1 MYIVENKKRVGNKEY
16 TSTLLVEGY
25 REDKKVKHRTI
36 SNLSSWPKG
45 LVEAF
50 RLLLKG
56 GKVTTLKELRHS
68 QGKSCGGLIV
78 IYEICK
84 RLGILRALSK
94 SKKAML
100 AILLIIGRILT
111 QGSRLHLVEWS
122 KDQAVEEVLNIK
134 YLDEDDLYE
143 TLDWLCDNQEK
154 IEDKLFR
161 LRNKKEL
168 EEVFLYDVTS
178 TYFEGMENE
187 LSEYG
192 YNRDRKKGKKQI
204 VIGLMTDKEGYP
216 VSIEVF
222 KGNTQDPKT
231 VLNQLK
237 KLRSRF
243 GVKRVIFVGD
253 RGMIKKQEIED
264 INELKWSFITA
275 VTRPQIKKLVNTGA
289 IQMSLFEEEIAEVEY
304 QGYRYIIRKNPQ
316 RAKEIQENRKSRI
329 EYIIKKIIKKNDY
342 LAKHKKASEEVALK
356 DINKEIE
363 RRKLVR
369 IVRPKI
375 DDRTLSYE
383 IDTDS
388 IADIS
393 ILDGCYAIKTDL
405 PKEALD
411 KEIIHD
417 RYKDLTQ
424 VEKAFRTIKTA
435 LEEIRPV
442 YVRKES
448 RTRGHVFVCM
458 LAYMIVKYVWDNLKG
473 LGFTQSFI
481 FETLDKI
488 QYSSYK
494 FQDKIIK
501 VLPKDLLEHQDL
513 ILNKLQIK
521 LPHNL

>member
-1 MYIVENKKRVGNKEY
+1 
-16 TSTLLVEGY
+16 
-25 REDKKVKHRTI
+25 
-36 SNLSSWPKG
+36 
-45 LVEAF
+45 
-50 RLLLKG
+50 
-56 GKVTTLKELRHS
+56 
-68 QGKSCGGLIV
+68 
-78 IYEICK
+78 
-84 RLGILRALSK
+84 
-94 SKKAML
+94 
-100 AILLIIGRILT
+100 
-111 QGSRLHLVEWS
+111 
-122 KDQAVEEVLNIK
+122 
-134 YLDEDDLYE
+134 
-143 TLDWLCDNQEK
+143 
-154 IEDKLFR
+154 
-161 LRNKKEL
+161 
-168 EEVFLYDVTS
+168 
-178 TYFEGMENE
+178 MENE
-187 LSEYG
+187 LAEYG

-204 VIGLMTDKEGYP
+204 VTGLMTDKEGHP

-264 INELKWSFITA
+264 INELKWNFITA
-275 VTRPQIKKLVNTGA
+275 ITKPQIKKLVNIGA
-289 IQMSLFEEEIAEVEY
+289 IQMSLFEEEVAEVEY
-304 QGYRYIIRKNPQ
+304 EGYRYIIRRNPQ

-356 DINKEIE
+356 DINREIE

-369 IVRPKI
+369 IVRLKS
-375 DDRTLSYE
+375 DGRSLNYK

-393 ILDGCYAIKTDL
+393 MLDGCYAIKTDV

-424 VEKAFRTIKTA
+424 VEKAFRTMKTA

-458 LAYMIVKYVWDNLKG
+458 LAYMIVKYVWDNLKE

-494 FQDKIIK
+494 FQNKIIK

>member
-1 MYIVENKKRVGNKEY
+1 VE
-16 TSTLLVEGY
+16 
-25 REDKKVKHRTI
+25 D
-36 SNLSSWPKG
+36 
-45 LVEAF
+45 F

-56 GKVTTLKELRHS
+56 GKVTTLEELRHS

-78 IYEICK
+78 IYEICR
-84 RLGILRALSK
+84 RLGILKVLGK

-122 KDQAVEEVLNIK
+122 KDQAIEEVLNIK
-134 YLDEDDLYE
+134 HFDEDDLYE
-143 TLDWLCDNQEK
+143 TLDWLCNDQKK

-161 LRNKKEL
+161 LRNKKEIG
-168 EEVFLYDVTS
+168 EVFLYDVTS

-187 LSEYG
+187 LAEYG

-204 VIGLMTDKEGYP
+204 IIGLMTDKEGYP
-216 VSIEVF
+216 VSTEVF

-237 KLRSRF
+237 KLSSRF

-264 INELKWSFITA
+264 INELKWNFITGI
-275 VTRPQIKKLVNTGA
+275 TKPQIKRLVNIGA
-289 IQMSLFEEEIAEVEY
+289 IQMSLFEEKMAEIECE
-304 QGYRYIIRKNPQ
+304 GYRYIIRRNPQ
-316 RAKEIQENRKSRI
+316 RAKEIEENRKSRI
-329 EYIIKKIIKKNDY
+329 EYIIKRIIKKNDY
-342 LAKHKKASEEVALK
+342 LAKHRKASEQVALK

-363 RRKLVR
+363 RRKLVG
-369 IVRPKI
+369 IVKPEI
-375 DDRTLSYE
+375 DDRSLNYK
-383 IDTDS
+383 IDTDL
-388 IADIS
+388 IANIS
-393 ILDGCYAIKTDL
+393 MFDGCYAIKTNV

-458 LAYMIVKYVWDNLKG
+458 LAYMIVKYVWDNLKE
-473 LGFTQSFI
+473 LGFTQNFI

-494 FQDKIIK
+494 FQNKIVK
-501 VLPKDLLEHQDL
+501 VLPKDLLEHQSL
-513 ILNKLQIK
+513 IFNKLQIK